1 MYGANWCVG
10 EQISTVEDSMGVK
23 RDKWEYRETNG
34 SIERRM
40 GVKRSTYSI

>member
-34 SIERRM
+34 SEEI
-40 GVKRSTYSI
+40 YIFHLSIIL